1 MTDTQSKTRQ
11 WWAMVSPSPTLE
23 ASGYL
28 TTPHHAGRVL
38 SGTEQV
44 GAVKLTTVDRQLV
57 EYIRT
62 LQLGWLQ
69 FVSWPI
75 VVEGDWT
82 NDDWVTTE
90 RDASKELHKLCCL
103 LSLLWNEAWQV
114 RVGPQRSDGIPPQA
128 LDDSA
133 IPAIWHL
140 GDVAQ
145 RGMRDEVGLPD
156 WIHTGWW
163 HSYFDE
169 KVTKKSAAL
178 SLWREG
184 KLLQPEHP
192 SFALVAFAASLE
204 QTGRLFIKSGDL
216 PKTLTQS
223 GRRFWATVDT
233 VASPADAKLLRNAN
247 VYDLRSA
254 AAHGE
259 RMPGLETL
267 YGPVVVPPFLV
278 NGVPDSVGEFVH
290 QTVRILGDVSRSA
303 LLRVFGGSP

>member
-1 MTDTQSKTRQ
+1 
-11 WWAMVSPSPTLE
+11 MVSPSPTLE

-145 RGMRDEVGLPD
+145 RGMRDEVELPD
-156 WIHTGWW
+156 WLHTGWL

-192 SFALVAFAASLE
+192 SFALVAFGSRRDDCSSRAAIC
-204 QTGRLFIKSGDL
+204 QR
-216 PKTLTQS
+216 P
-223 GRRFWATVDT
+223 
-233 VASPADAKLLRNAN
+233 
-247 VYDLRSA
+247 
-254 AAHGE
+254 
-259 RMPGLETL
+259 
-267 YGPVVVPPFLV
+267 
-278 NGVPDSVGEFVH
+278 
-290 QTVRILGDVSRSA
+290 
-303 LLRVFGGSP
+303 